1 MDNNRKQY
9 ICVNP
14 HDNHVYA
21 KPAHFCWEKFDSD
34 NERDLPSQRLN
45 LAMENIGC
53 EIILNA
59 SGSRD
64 TTEVAA
70 YFDKG

>member
-1 MDNNRKQY
+1 
-9 ICVNP
+9 
-14 HDNHVYA
+14 
-21 KPAHFCWEKFDSD
+21 
-34 NERDLPSQRLN
+34 
-45 LAMENIGC
+45 MENIGC

-70 YFDKG
+70 YFDKGQSEDISIKIQQKHIKLQTVAFRYLCVY